1 MTRPDEHGVGDDL
14 VFLRPIEVAR
24 LLGVSR
30 SEVYRLI
37 RTGRI
42 PSVRLA
48 ERVVRVPLAGLRR
61 LADEASRGA
70 PSEEDRS
77 RVTRSVSHAC
87 DLAAEPGRQN
97 RAAPVDDA

>member
-70 PSEEDRS
+70 TSEDRS

-87 DLAAEPGRQN
+87 DFAAEPGRQN